1 MEVLVVLNIFLR
13 SWRHPS
19 LQTYLDNLDIR
30 FFESLPG
37 VDGSRG
43 QHPEGQL
50 FEKDPFAAVFKE
62 ISREEPERDL
72 QEICPRQG
80 LVLSQSGLEG
90 PHGSPELVL
99 DVKNW
104 ARTRFRAPFGRHRGT
119 FEVHSGLTIYPSFQK
134 VSVLELHLHLF
145 SYFSTFEP
153 LLTQFWWAD
162 LT

>member
-13 SWRHPS
+13 SWRHPL
-19 LQTYLDNLDIR
+19 LQTYLDSLDIS

-50 FEKDPFAAVFKE
+50 FEKDLFVAVFKE
-62 ISREEPERDL
+62 ISREDSERDL
-72 QEICPRQG
+72 QEVGPGQG

-104 ARTRFRAPFGRHRGT
+104 ARTRFRAPFGRHRRT
-119 FEVHSGLTIYPSFQK
+119 FEVYSGLTMYSSFQK
-134 VSVLELHLHLF
+134 LSVLK
-145 SYFSTFEP
+145 
-153 LLTQFWWAD
+153 
-162 LT
+162 